1 MAVFKRIALNLSAS
15 MAHALE
21 ARKNA
26 TGTATQ
32 EFIRRCIASGLRAE
46 VKRPP
51 RMLGEEP
58 AFVID
63 DLFAEQ
69 PELAA
74 LVGEEK

>member
-21 ARKNA
+21 ARKKA
-26 TGTATQ
+26 TGTTTQ
-32 EFIRRCIASGLRAE
+32 EFIRRCIVSGLRAE

-51 RMLGEEP
+51 RMFEEP
-58 AFVID
+58 AFVVD